1 MNYRHAYH
9 AGNFA
14 DVAKHIALVA
24 ILEYLKRKERGFVFI
39 DTHAGRGL
47 YDLLGAE
54 ATKTSEALAGIEKI
68 RHLQGPLPQPLATY
82 LELAQAAGAS
92 KYPGSPLFAA
102 HLLRPQDR
110 LVAIEK
116 HPEEAAALAKE
127 LAPYPRAQALAADGY
142 DRLPPLLPPHE
153 RRGVILVDPP
163 FEAVDEFR
171 VLATTVTAA
180 IRKFSTGVYMVW
192 YPIKSAARAASFC
205 GELLAAG
212 ATSLLR
218 LEISRDESGEGMR
231 AAGLLV
237 INPPF
242 GLDEQMASVGNYL
255 RQPLA
260 ARLSIRWLAG
270 GP

>member
-24 ILEYLKRKERGFVFI
+24 VLEHLKRKETGFVVI

-54 ATKTSEALAGIEKI
+54 AIKTSEALTGIERI
-68 RHLQGPLPQPLATY
+68 RDLKGILPRALATY
-82 LELAQAAGAS
+82 LELVRSTGDA
-92 KYPGSPLFAA
+92 KYPGSPLIAA

-116 HPEEAAALAKE
+116 HPEEAQALFKE
-127 LAPYPRAQALAADGY
+127 LSPYSRAKVLAADGY
-142 DRLPPLLPPHE
+142 GRLPRLLPPHE

-171 VLATTVTAA
+171 VIASVVTDALRRFA
-180 IRKFSTGVYMVW
+180 TGVYMVW
-192 YPIKSAARAASFC
+192 YPIKSVARAASFC

-212 ATSLLR
+212 ANSLLR
-218 LEISRDESGEGMR
+218 VEISRDELGEGMR

-242 GLDEQMASVGNYL
+242 GFAEQMAAIGEKL
-255 RQPLA
+255 RMPLA
-260 ARLSIRWLAG
+260 GQLGISWLAG

>member
-24 ILEYLKRKERGFVFI
+24 ILEYLKRKERGFAVI
-39 DTHAGRGL
+39 DTHAGRGM

-68 RHLQGPLPQPLATY
+68 RHLQSPLPGPLATY
-82 LELAQAAGAS
+82 LELVHAAGAS
-92 KYPGSPLFAA
+92 KYPGSPLIAA
-102 HLLRPQDR
+102 SLLRPQDR

-116 HPEEAAALAKE
+116 HPEEAAALSKE
-127 LAPYPRAQALAADGY
+127 LAPYPRAQVLAADGY
-142 DRLPPLLPPHE
+142 GRLPTLLPPYE
-153 RRGVILVDPP
+153 RRGLILVDPP
-163 FEAVDEFR
+163 FEAPDEFR
-171 VLATTVTAA
+171 VLASSVTLAL
-180 IRKFSTGVYMVW
+180 RKFATGVYIVW
-192 YPIKSAARAASFC
+192 YPIKSAARVASFC

-218 LEISRDESGEGMR
+218 LEISREEPGEGMR

-242 GLDEQMASVGNYL
+242 GFAEQMASIGDIL
-255 RQPLA
+255 QQPLA
-260 ARLSIRWLAG
+260 VRLRIQWLAG
-270 GP
+270 GL

>member
-24 ILEYLKRKERGFVFI
+24 ILEYLKRKEKGFVVI
-39 DTHAGRGL
+39 DTHAGRGM

-68 RHLQGPLPQPLATY
+68 RHLQEPLPEGLATY
-82 LELAQAAGAS
+82 LDLVRAAGAS
-92 KYPGSPLFAA
+92 KYPGSPLIAA
-102 HLLRPQDR
+102 RLLRPQDR

-116 HPEEAAALAKE
+116 HPEEAAALSKE
-127 LAPYPRAQALAADGY
+127 LAPAPRAQVLIADGY
-142 DRLPPLLPPHE
+142 SRLLTLLPPYE

-163 FEAVDEFR
+163 FEAADEFQ
-171 VLATTVTAA
+171 VLAGTVIAA
-180 IRKFSTGVYMVW
+180 LRKFATGVYMVW

-205 GELLAAG
+205 GELLSAG

-218 LEISRDESGEGMR
+218 LEISREEPGQGMR

-242 GLDEQMASVGNYL
+242 GFSEQMVSIGDKL
-255 RQPLA
+255 KQPLA
-260 ARLSIRWLAG
+260 ARLGIQWLAG